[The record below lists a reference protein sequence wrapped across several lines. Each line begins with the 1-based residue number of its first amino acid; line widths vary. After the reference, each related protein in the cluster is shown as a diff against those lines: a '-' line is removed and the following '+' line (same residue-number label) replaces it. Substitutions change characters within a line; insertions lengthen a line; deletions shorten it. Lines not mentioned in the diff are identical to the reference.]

1 MILKARD
8 LLVAIGLMVLG
19 VKAGFAALL
28 KVGADL
34 SVVAKWGS
42 RAEVVKNS
50 LWLVV
55 AKALMR
61 LLLKPVV
68 AGEATLVLGVWLWAR
83 GLGLGAEVEVLVV
96 LALALAPGLLR
107 AVFGGVLMMS
117 FSSPKVELLVG
128 TVASVFVNSSKRD
141 DDGEPGW
148 LNESARAR
156 SWIWGL
162 EMI

>member
-1 MILKARD
+1 M
-8 LLVAIGLMVLG
+8 
-19 VKAGFAALL
+19 
-28 KVGADL
+28 
-34 SVVAKWGS
+34 
-42 RAEVVKNS
+42 
-50 LWLVV
+50 
-55 AKALMR
+55 
-61 LLLKPVV
+61 
-68 AGEATLVLGVWLWAR
+68 
-83 GLGLGAEVEVLVV
+83 V
-96 LALALAPGLLR
+96 LALALAPGLLE

-162 EMI
+162 EMIWVGAKVEVDPIPRGSMGFGLGVGG